1 MKSEIK
7 GRNLLLTIGCIAI
20 LFDLLSTVFSI
31 YTFLEEPSLISYTIS
46 QGIFRLL
53 IEIALVIFCYKGN
66 AWAKWILCVIL
77 AFSSIILLLQ
87 YTSSGNFILLI
98 ISIIYLVSGAL
109 LLTSPYIKEFMTNQN
124 SK

>member
-53 IEIALVIFCYKGN
+53 IEIALVIFCYKGHS
-66 AWAKWILCVIL
+66 WAKWILCVIL

-109 LLTSPYIKEFMTNQN
+109 LLTSPYIKEFMADQN

>member
-109 LLTSPYIKEFMTNQN
+109 LLTSPYIKEFMANQN

>member
-31 YTFLEEPSLISYTIS
+31 YTFLKEPSLISYTIS

-53 IEIALVIFCYKGN
+53 IEIALVIFCYKGH

-87 YTSSGNFILLI
+87 YTSSGSFILLI

-109 LLTSPYIKEFMTNQN
+109 LHTSPYIKEFMANQN

>member
-7 GRNLLLTIGCIAI
+7 GRNLLLTIGCFAI

-53 IEIALVIFCYKGN
+53 IEIALVIFCYKGH

-109 LLTSPYIKEFMTNQN
+109 LLTSPYIKEFMANQN

>member
-53 IEIALVIFCYKGN
+53 IEIALVIFCYKGH

-109 LLTSPYIKEFMTNQN
+109 LLTSPYIKEFMANQN

>member
-7 GRNLLLTIGCIAI
+7 GRNLLFTIGCIAI

-53 IEIALVIFCYKGN
+53 IEIALVIFCYKGH

-87 YTSSGNFILLI
+87 YTSSGSFILLI

-109 LLTSPYIKEFMTNQN
+109 LLTSPYIKEFMANQN

>member
-7 GRNLLLTIGCIAI
+7 GRNLLFTIGCIAI

-53 IEIALVIFCYKGN
+53 IEIALVIFCYKGH

-87 YTSSGNFILLI
+87 YTSSGSFILLI

>member
-53 IEIALVIFCYKGN
+53 IEIALVIFCYKGH

-87 YTSSGNFILLI
+87 YTSSGSFILLI

-109 LLTSPYIKEFMTNQN
+109 LLTSPYIKEFMANQN